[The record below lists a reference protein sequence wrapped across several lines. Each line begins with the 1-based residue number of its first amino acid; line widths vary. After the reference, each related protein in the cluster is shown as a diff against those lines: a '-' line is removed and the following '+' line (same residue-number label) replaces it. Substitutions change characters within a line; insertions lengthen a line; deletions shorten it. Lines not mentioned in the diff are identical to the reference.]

1 VARKAR
7 EPQERVFAGSPTTDR
22 DALHRALIHA
32 TRADVTVGG
41 YLVFAVD
48 PADDVLDDA
57 APKRVSVRRRGATT
71 STTGPDD
78 LVALFRALRVGEIT
92 DFLCL
97 CTGDYVIEFYDG
109 RNEVVE
115 VVRVDL
121 PSSIESRHW
130 AGAAELAEPAR
141 LAAWLVSHGFEPH

>member
-1 VARKAR
+1 MARKAR
-7 EPQERVFAGSPTTDR
+7 KTQELEFSGPPTTDR
-22 DALHRALIHA
+22 DALHRALVGA

-57 APKRVSVRRRGATT
+57 TPKRVSVQRRGPTT

-78 LVALFRALRVGEIT
+78 LVALFQALRVREVT
-92 DFLCL
+92 DFVCM
-97 CTGDYVIEFYDG
+97 CTGDYAIEFYDE
-109 RNEVVE
+109 RDEVVE

-130 AGAAELAEPAR
+130 AGAAELEEPAA
-141 LAAWLVSHGFEPH
+141 LAWLVSHGFEPR